1 MFGAGD
7 EGLDRLRG
15 EVGVDLIPCGIGVLG
30 HFAVYDNLGAQS
42 LVPIGRGELKSFAV
56 DVGGENDTVI
66 ADAHFDDVSHAVFG
80 TGRHFGFFDLARG
93 VGHVDGV
100 LAHAFAETFE
110 ASRGTARFHDRCREV
125 EVLAKGFGDDG
136 GIWQHGRGTG
146 NLYLVTRG
154 SSGCEYGGNR
164 QGGCGEFCE

>member
-30 HFAVYDNLGAQS
+30 HLAVDDNFGAQS
-42 LVPIGRGELKSFAV
+42 LVPIGRGEGESLAV
-56 DVGGENDTVI
+56 DVGGENDAVI
-66 ADAHFDDVSHAVFG
+66 ADAHFDDVGHAVLG
-80 TGRHFGFFDLARG
+80 TGRHFGVFDLARG

-125 EVLAKGFGDDG
+125 KVFAKGFGDDG
-136 GIWQHGRGTG
+136 GIGQHGRRTG

-154 SSGCEYGGNR
+154 SGSCGYGGNR
-164 QGGCGEFCE
+164 QGGSGEFCE